1 MAVRRLNHAVLH
13 VSDAARSAA
22 FYAAALGMER
32 PHGAMVNDVMKDG
45 AASKAV

>member
-22 FYAAALGMER
+22 FWATLALITFAIVVAGY
-32 PHGAMVNDVMKDG
+32 GAGLWHLG
-45 AASKAV
+45 A